1 MDRDRVM
8 FCPFCGQHMSQ
19 LTRFCFSCG
28 RSLQCLR
35 GMDQTGGPDMLE
47 QCIQYFNEGHSYV
60 VIMDMMSSL
69 HGVHISLRSLKSKLN
84 EAGLYRRKDY
94 SSTNAIIRAIRLELR
109 GPGQL
114 FGYRMMWQV
123 LKQKYNLRVKRDHV
137 MNLLRELNP
146 RGCERRARRRFI
158 RRTYHSMGPNYMWHA
173 DGYDKLK
180 PFGLALS
187 GCIDG
192 LSRKVLW
199 LACGP
204 TNNDPSVIAH
214 YFLSCVRHLGVIPMR
229 LRTDCGTENGTM
241 AAIQCT
247 LRHHHNDYYSGA
259 SSHMYGSSTN
269 NQRIES
275 WWSIFRKGRCQFWM
289 ELFADLRDAGYFN
302 GSHEHQCLLR
312 YCFGDVIQ
320 RDLDE
325 CVRLWNTHRIRPS
338 RTASCPG
345 GVPNELYYL
354 PHRFG
359 SRDCGFKT
367 EQAELDAFPEAHLSR
382 APCGDPNM
390 QEYLDFTM
398 EHNHLQKPEYWQS
411 ATELYLKLKEIAQ
424 L

>member
-1 MDRDRVM
+1 
-8 FCPFCGQHMSQ
+8 MSR

-28 RSLQCLR
+28 RSLEFLN
-35 GMDQTGGPDMLE
+35 GTEQTERPDMLQ
-47 QCIQYFNEGHSYV
+47 QCIRYFNEGHSYA
-60 VIMDMMSSL
+60 VIVDMMACL

-84 EAGLYRRKDY
+84 DAGLYRRKDL
-94 SSTNAIIRAIRLELR
+94 SSTDVITRAIRVELR

-123 LKQKYNLRVKRDHV
+123 LRQKYNLRVRRDHV

-146 RGCERRARRRFI
+146 QGCERRARRRFI
-158 RRTYHSMGPNYMWHA
+158 RRTYHSMGPNYMWHV

-192 LSRKVLW
+192 FSRKVLW
-199 LACGP
+199 LICGA

-214 YFLSCVRHLGVIPMR
+214 YFLSCVRNLGVIPMR

-259 SSHMYGSSTN
+259 SSHMYGSSTT

-289 ELFADLRDAGYFN
+289 ELFADLREAGYLN

-325 CVRLWNTHRIRPS
+325 CMRLWNSHRIRPS

-359 SRDCGFKT
+359 SRDCGFKIEMT
-367 EQAELDAFPEAHLSR
+367 ELDAFPDVHLTR

-390 QEYLDFTM
+390 QEYLDFAV
-398 EHNHLQKPEYWQS
+398 EHNHLQKPEQWQS
-411 ATELYLKLKEIAQ
+411 STELYLKLKEIAQ

>member
-1 MDRDRVM
+1 MDSSRVA
-8 FCPFCGQHMSQ
+8 FCPFCGAHMSR

-28 RSLQCLR
+28 RSLEFLN
-35 GMDQTGGPDMLE
+35 GTEQTERPDMLQ
-47 QCIQYFNEGHSYV
+47 QCIRYFNEGHSYA
-60 VIMDMMSSL
+60 VIVDMMACL

-84 EAGLYRRKDY
+84 DAGLYRRKDL
-94 SSTNAIIRAIRLELR
+94 SSTDVITRAIRVELR

-123 LKQKYNLRVKRDHV
+123 LRQKYNLRVRRDHV

-146 RGCERRARRRFI
+146 QGCERRARRRFI
-158 RRTYHSMGPNYMWHA
+158 RRTYHSMGPNYMWHV

-192 LSRKVLW
+192 FSRKVLW
-199 LACGP
+199 LICGA

-214 YFLSCVRHLGVIPMR
+214 YFLSCVRNLGVIPMR

-259 SSHMYGSSTN
+259 SSHMYGSSTT

-289 ELFADLRDAGYFN
+289 ELFADLREAGYLN

-325 CVRLWNTHRIRPS
+325 CMRLWNSHRIRPS

-359 SRDCGFKT
+359 SRDCGFKIEMT
-367 EQAELDAFPEAHLSR
+367 ELDAFPDVHLTR

-390 QEYLDFTM
+390 QEYLDFAV
-398 EHNHLQKPEYWQS
+398 EHNHLQKPEQWQS
-411 ATELYLKLKEIAQ
+411 STELYLKLKEIAQ